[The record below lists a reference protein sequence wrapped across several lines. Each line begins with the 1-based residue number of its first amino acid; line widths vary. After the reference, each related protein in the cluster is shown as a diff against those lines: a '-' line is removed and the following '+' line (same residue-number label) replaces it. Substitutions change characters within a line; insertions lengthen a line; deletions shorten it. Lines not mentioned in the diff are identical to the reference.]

1 MGQHE
6 QTAGKRLA
14 VGTIVYMVGNLTS
27 KILQMLILPIITAT
41 LLTTE
46 YGYYDLVVTTISLV
60 TPVITLQLIEG
71 MFRNMFDTT
80 EEIKKKTVSTVS
92 VYLFAG
98 FLLLGIA
105 MLTIHFVVP
114 NIQYPFLIYTNYV
127 SAIIFNYVQKLARC
141 QQKNKQ
147 FAIAGVLNTIVM
159 LGTQAITLLVFKMR
173 VDGMLLANSI
183 SYVVASIYLGYYLHI
198 KQWLSLRAVDKST
211 FTSLIKYSAPL
222 IPNSIGWWLIA
233 SSDRYVITFFMGT
246 AANGIYSIAGKFSQ
260 LLTFV
265 TSVFQLAWQESAIME
280 INSEKRDQFYT
291 QTFDTY
297 LRLLMGGYVVILPF
311 IRLIMPILLDE
322 SYHTGYLYNPI
333 LLLGAVFSALSQFY
347 GSAYIVFKK
356 TSGAFTTTIIA
367 AVVNVIVG
375 VGLVNNIGLYAPA
388 LGTTVAFLVQ
398 WIVRKHQLRDCFHVT
413 LNKKVLLIL
422 CIGAS
427 LVTILYYF
435 NAMWIHIL
443 CFAFGIFFFILLN
456 KTMVRKSITR
466 VLKH

>member
-1 MGQHE
+1 MGQNE

-14 VGTIVYMVGNLTS
+14 VGTIVYMFGNLTS

-80 EEIKKKTVSTVS
+80 EEIKKKTVSTVT

-105 MLTIHFVVP
+105 MLTIHFVLP

-183 SYVVASIYLGYYLHI
+183 SYVVASLYLGYYLHI

-222 IPNSIGWWLIA
+222 IPNSIGWWLVA
-233 SSDRYVITFFMGT
+233 SSDRYIITFFMGT

-260 LLTFV
+260 LLMFV

-280 INSEKRDQFYT
+280 VNSEKRDQFYT

-322 SYHTGYLYNPI
+322 SYYTGYLYNPI
-333 LLLGAVFSALSQFY
+333 LLLGAVFSAFSQFY
-347 GSAYIVFKK
+347 GSAYMVFKK
-356 TSGAFTTTIIA
+356 TSGAFYTTIIA
-367 AVVNVIVG
+367 AIVNITVG
-375 VGLVNNIGLYAPA
+375 VGLISSIGLFAPA
-388 LGTTVAFLVQ
+388 LGTTLAFCVQ
-398 WIVRKHQLRDCFHVT
+398 WLVRAHQLRDCFHVT
-413 LNKKVLLIL
+413 IDKKAFIILFICMSVIIAVYYINSILIQIVGMCFGMVIFVLFNSQLI
-422 CIGAS
+422 INT
-427 LVTILYYF
+427 VKKF
-435 NAMWIHIL
+435 
-443 CFAFGIFFFILLN
+443 
-456 KTMVRKSITR
+456 KK
-466 VLKH
+466 